1 MNVQSGREENEGQLT
16 TDKEQSLRSLMM
28 RSRSGLKSAAALVLL
43 SVLAWGAFEAQS
55 QQQRRRPS
63 RRATNP
69 VRATTAPTPQGTPD
83 YEPRV
88 VSTAEE
94 QAQEGQTTNRTRR
107 NRPAPTPTPDET
119 LRTMQTVLEEFGR
132 LNKKVDDLEKERRV
146 DLIQERLTRAEQRA
160 EGLQTQLRDVLEK
173 ESNLQAQMDRVDE
186 QSRPESIERQAA
198 LTGTFRPDE
207 LRDTLRRQL
216 EAEKRRLRT
225 QLDVLQGS
233 RTRLETALN
242 NADQL
247 VGRLRTQL
255 DDATQRELESGSD
268 SSTTGASALPR
279 PSPSPTPSPTPPP
292 N

>member
-1 MNVQSGREENEGQLT
+1 
-16 TDKEQSLRSLMM
+16 MM
-28 RSRSGLKSAAALVLL
+28 RSRSGFRSIAALALL
-43 SVLAWGAFEAQS
+43 SVLAWGTFEAQS
-55 QQQRRRPS
+55 QQRRRPS
-63 RRATNP
+63 RRATSP
-69 VRATTAPTPQGTPD
+69 VRTTTAQPAPEATPD

-94 QAQEGQTTNRTRR
+94 QATQEGRTTTGRGRR
-107 NRPAPTPTPDET
+107 PRPAATPETDET
-119 LRTMQTVLEEFGR
+119 LRTVQNLLDEFGK
-132 LNKKVDDLEKERRV
+132 LNKKVDDLEKERRT

-173 ESNLQAQMDRVDE
+173 EVALQAQLDRVEE

-207 LRDTLRRQL
+207 LRDTIRRQL
-216 EAEKRRLRT
+216 EAEKRRIRT

-233 RTRLETALN
+233 RSRLEAALN

-255 DDATQRELESGSD
+255 DEAMQRELDSGD
-268 SSTTGASALPR
+268 AAGTLNAPRTT
-279 PSPSPTPSPTPPP
+279 PTPS
-292 N
+292 

>member
-1 MNVQSGREENEGQLT
+1 
-16 TDKEQSLRSLMM
+16 M
-28 RSRSGLKSAAALVLL
+28 RSRLGFKSVAAFLALL
-43 SVLAWGAFEAQS
+43 SMLAWGAFEAQS
-55 QQQRRRPS
+55 QQRRRPS

-69 VRATTAPTPQGTPD
+69 VRTTNVPAPQATPD

-94 QAQEGQTTNRTRR
+94 QATQEGQTTNRTRR
-107 NRPAPTPTPDET
+107 NRATPSPTPDET
-119 LRTMQTVLEEFGR
+119 LKTMQSLLDEFGR
-132 LNKKVDDLEKERRV
+132 LNKKVDDLEKERRT

-173 ESNLQAQMDRVDE
+173 EAGLQAQMDRIEE

-207 LRDTLRRQL
+207 LRDTIRRQL
-216 EAEKRRLRT
+216 DAEKRRIRT

-233 RTRLETALN
+233 RARLESALN

-247 VGRLRTQL
+247 VQRLRTQL
-255 DDATQRELESGSD
+255 DDATQRELDGGD
-268 SSTTGASALPR
+268 SSTGALATPR
-279 PSPSPTPSPTPPP
+279 PSPTPTPSATPP

>member
-1 MNVQSGREENEGQLT
+1 
-16 TDKEQSLRSLMM
+16 M
-28 RSRSGLKSAAALVLL
+28 RSRSRLRSVAALALL
-43 SVLAWGAFEAQS
+43 SALAWGAFEAQS

-63 RRATNP
+63 RRASNP
-69 VRATTAPTPQGTPD
+69 VRPAASQPEATPD

-94 QAQEGQTTNRTRR
+94 QAAQEGRTSPATGRTRR
-107 NRPAPTPTPDET
+107 PRPAATPESDET
-119 LRTMQTVLEEFGR
+119 LKTMQSLLDEFGK
-132 LNKKVDDLEKERRV
+132 LNKKVDELEKERRT

-186 QSRPESIERQAA
+186 QMRPESIERQAA

-207 LRDTLRRQL
+207 LRDTIRRQL
-216 EAEKRRLRT
+216 DAEKRRLRT

-233 RTRLETALN
+233 RTRLEAALN

-247 VGRLRTQL
+247 VGRLRSQL
-255 DDATQRELESGSD
+255 EDATQRELESGD
-268 SSTTGASALPR
+268 AGTFNAPR
-279 PSPSPTPSPTPPP
+279 PTPSPTPSSTPP
-292 N
+292 PR

>member
-1 MNVQSGREENEGQLT
+1 
-16 TDKEQSLRSLMM
+16 MM
-28 RSRSGLKSAAALVLL
+28 RSRSGFSAVAALALA
-43 SVLAWGAFEAQS
+43 SMLAWGAFEAQS

-69 VRATTAPTPQGTPD
+69 VRTTTAQPSAEATPD
-83 YEPRV
+83 NEPRV

-94 QAQEGQTTNRTRR
+94 TAAQEGRATTPNRTRR
-107 NRPAPTPTPDET
+107 SRPATTPESDET
-119 LRTMQTVLEEFGR
+119 LRTMQNVLEEFGK
-132 LNKKVDDLEKERRV
+132 LNKKVDELERERRT

-173 ESNLQAQMDRVDE
+173 EAGLQAQMDRVDE
-186 QSRPESIERQAA
+186 QMRPESIERQAA

-207 LRDTLRRQL
+207 LRDTIRRQL
-216 EAEKRRLRT
+216 DAEKRRIRT

-247 VGRLRTQL
+247 VGRLRAQL
-255 DDATQRELESGSD
+255 DDAMQRELESGD
-268 SSTTGASALPR
+268 AGALSVPR
-279 PSPSPTPSPTPPP
+279 PTPSPTPSATPP
-292 N
+292 PQ

>member
-1 MNVQSGREENEGQLT
+1 L
-16 TDKEQSLRSLMM
+16 
-28 RSRSGLKSAAALVLL
+28 ALL
-43 SVLAWGAFEAQS
+43 SALAWGAFEAQS

-69 VRATTAPTPQGTPD
+69 VRAATSQPATEATPD

-94 QAQEGQTTNRTRR
+94 QAAQEGRTTPAPNRTRR
-107 NRPAPTPTPDET
+107 SRPAATPESDET
-119 LRTMQTVLEEFGR
+119 LKTMQNLLDEFGK
-132 LNKKVDDLEKERRV
+132 LNRKVDELEKERRT

-173 ESNLQAQMDRVDE
+173 EAALQAQMDRVDE
-186 QSRPESIERQAA
+186 QLRPESIERQAA

-207 LRDTLRRQL
+207 LRDTIRRQL
-216 EAEKRRLRT
+216 DAEKRRIRT

-247 VGRLRTQL
+247 VGRLRSQL
-255 DDATQRELESGSD
+255 DEAMQRELESG
-268 SSTTGASALPR
+268 LPY
-279 PSPSPTPSPTPPP
+279 PGNGPTPAPSPTPSATPPP
-292 N
+292 QQ

>member
-1 MNVQSGREENEGQLT
+1 
-16 TDKEQSLRSLMM
+16 M
-28 RSRSGLKSAAALVLL
+28 RSRSGFKSVTALALVAL
-43 SVLAWGAFEAQS
+43 LAWGAFEAQS
-55 QQQRRRPS
+55 QQRRRPS

-69 VRATTAPTPQGTPD
+69 VRTTTPAPEATPD

-94 QAQEGQTTNRTRR
+94 PAAQEGQTGNRTRR
-107 NRPAPTPTPDET
+107 NRPQPAPTPDET
-119 LRTMQTVLEEFGR
+119 LKTMQTLLDEFGR

-173 ESNLQAQMDRVDE
+173 EAGLQAQMDRVEE

-207 LRDTLRRQL
+207 LRDTIRRQY

-233 RTRLETALN
+233 RVRLEAALN

-247 VGRLRTQL
+247 VQRLRTQL
-255 DDATQRELESGSD
+255 DDATQRELESGDSD
-268 SSTTGASALPR
+268 SSSSSSGAGTLAAPR
-279 PSPSPTPSPTPPP
+279 PTPSPTPSSTPP
-292 N
+292 PQ

>member
-1 MNVQSGREENEGQLT
+1 
-16 TDKEQSLRSLMM
+16 MM
-28 RSRSGLKSAAALVLL
+28 RSRSGKKALALLALIAA
-43 SVLAWGAFEAQS
+43 LAWGTFEAQS
-55 QQQRRRPS
+55 QQTGRRPS

-69 VRATTAPTPQGTPD
+69 VRGASGQPTPQASPD

-94 QAQEGQTTNRTRR
+94 QAAQEGRTTTPATTSGRTRR
-107 NRPAPTPTPDET
+107 QRPSATSESDDTV
-119 LRTMQTVLEEFGR
+119 RTMQTLLDEFGK
-132 LNKKVDDLEKERRV
+132 LNKKVDDLEKERRT

-173 ESNLQAQMDRVDE
+173 EAGLQAQMDRLDE

-207 LRDTLRRQL
+207 LRDTIRRQI
-216 EAEKRRLRT
+216 ESEKRRVRS
-225 QLDVLQGS
+225 QLDLLQGS
-233 RTRLETALN
+233 RTRLEAALN

-255 DDATQRELESGSD
+255 DEATQRELESGDAGTSGG
-268 SSTTGASALPR
+268 TPR
-279 PSPSPTPSPTPPP
+279 PTPSPAPSPTPTPPQ
-292 N
+292 

>member
-1 MNVQSGREENEGQLT
+1 
-16 TDKEQSLRSLMM
+16 MM
-28 RSRSGLKSAAALVLL
+28 RSRSGFRAVVALALL
-43 SVLAWGAFEAQS
+43 SALAWGAFEAQS

-69 VRATTAPTPQGTPD
+69 ARATTTQPAAEATPD

-94 QAQEGQTTNRTRR
+94 QAAQEGRTPPATTNSNRTRR
-107 NRPAPTPTPDET
+107 SRPAASAESDET

-132 LNKKVDDLEKERRV
+132 LNRKVDELEKERRT

-173 ESNLQAQMDRVDE
+173 EAGLQAQMDRVDE
-186 QSRPESIERQAA
+186 QMRPESIERQAA

-207 LRDTLRRQL
+207 LRDTIRRQL
-216 EAEKRRLRT
+216 DAEKRRIRT

-247 VGRLRTQL
+247 VTRLRSQL
-255 DDATQRELESGSD
+255 DDAMQRELESGD
-268 SSTTGASALPR
+268 AGALSVPR
-279 PSPSPTPSPTPPP
+279 PTPSPTPSATPP
-292 N
+292 PQ

>member
-1 MNVQSGREENEGQLT
+1 
-16 TDKEQSLRSLMM
+16 M
-28 RSRSGLKSAAALVLL
+28 RSRSGFKSVASLL
-43 SVLAWGAFEAQS
+43 LLPVLAWGAFEAQS
-55 QQQRRRPS
+55 QQRRRPS

-69 VRATTAPTPQGTPD
+69 ARTTTVPAPQATPD

-94 QAQEGQTTNRTRR
+94 QAQEGQTGNRTRR
-107 NRPAPTPTPDET
+107 NRPAPSPTPDET
-119 LRTMQTVLEEFGR
+119 LKTMQTLLDEFGR

-173 ESNLQAQMDRVDE
+173 EAGLQAQMDRVEE

-207 LRDTLRRQL
+207 LRDTIRRQY
-216 EAEKRRLRT
+216 EAEKRRIRT

-233 RTRLETALN
+233 RVRLEAALN

-247 VGRLRTQL
+247 VQRLRTQL
-255 DDATQRELESGSD
+255 DDATQRELDSGD
-268 SSTTGASALPR
+268 SSTSSSTGALATPR
-279 PSPSPTPSPTPPP
+279 PTPSPTPSATPP

>member
-1 MNVQSGREENEGQLT
+1 
-16 TDKEQSLRSLMM
+16 M
-28 RSRSGLKSAAALVLL
+28 RSRSGFRSVAALALL
-43 SVLAWGAFEAQS
+43 SALAWGTFEAQS

-69 VRATTAPTPQGTPD
+69 ARATAAQPRPEATPD

-94 QAQEGQTTNRTRR
+94 QAIQEGRTTTTPRTRR
-107 NRPAPTPTPDET
+107 SRPAATPESDET

-132 LNKKVDDLEKERRV
+132 LNKKVDDLEKERRT

-173 ESNLQAQMDRVDE
+173 EAGLQAQMDRVDE
-186 QSRPESIERQAA
+186 QLRPESIERQAA

-207 LRDTLRRQL
+207 LRDTIRRQL
-216 EAEKRRLRT
+216 DSEKRRIRT
-225 QLDVLQGS
+225 QLDVLQAS

-247 VGRLRTQL
+247 VSRLRSQL
-255 DDATQRELESGSD
+255 DDAMQRELESGD
-268 SSTTGASALPR
+268 AAGTLSTPR
-279 PSPSPTPSPTPPP
+279 PAPSPTPSGTPPP
-292 N
+292 Q

>member
-1 MNVQSGREENEGQLT
+1 
-16 TDKEQSLRSLMM
+16 M
-28 RSRSGLKSAAALVLL
+28 RSRSGFKSVAALALL

-69 VRATTAPTPQGTPD
+69 ARTTTNVPTPAATPD

-107 NRPAPTPTPDET
+107 NRATPSPTPDET
-119 LRTMQTVLEEFGR
+119 LKTMQTLLDEFGR

-173 ESNLQAQMDRVDE
+173 EAGLQAQMDRVEE
-186 QSRPESIERQAA
+186 QSRPESIDRQAA

-207 LRDTLRRQL
+207 LRDTIRRQYD
-216 EAEKRRLRT
+216 AEKRRLRT

-233 RTRLETALN
+233 RVRLEAALN

-247 VGRLRTQL
+247 VQRLRTQL
-255 DDATQRELESGSD
+255 DDATQRELESGD
-268 SSTTGASALPR
+268 SSGSSTAGTLAAPR
-279 PSPSPTPSPTPPP
+279 PTPSPTPSSTPP
-292 N
+292 PQ

>member
-1 MNVQSGREENEGQLT
+1 
-16 TDKEQSLRSLMM
+16 M
-28 RSRSGLKSAAALVLL
+28 RNRSGFKSVAALALL
-43 SVLAWGAFEAQS
+43 CVLAWGGFEAQS
-55 QQQRRRPS
+55 QQRRRPS

-69 VRATTAPTPQGTPD
+69 ARTTNVPAPQATPD

-88 VSTAEE
+88 VSTADE
-94 QAQEGQTTNRTRR
+94 QATQEGQTTNRTRR
-107 NRPAPTPTPDET
+107 NRAQPSPTPDET
-119 LRTMQTVLEEFGR
+119 LKTMQSLLDEFGR

-173 ESNLQAQMDRVDE
+173 EAGLQAQMDRVEE

-207 LRDTLRRQL
+207 LRDTIRRQY
-216 EAEKRRLRT
+216 EAEKRRIQT
-225 QLDVLQGS
+225 QLDVLRGS

-247 VGRLRTQL
+247 VQRLRTQL
-255 DDATQRELESGSD
+255 DDATQRELESGD
-268 SSTTGASALPR
+268 SSNTTTTGTLATPR
-279 PSPSPTPSPTPPP
+279 PSPTPAGTPPP
-292 N
+292 Q

>member
-1 MNVQSGREENEGQLT
+1 V
-16 TDKEQSLRSLMM
+16 
-28 RSRSGLKSAAALVLL
+28 AALALV
-43 SVLAWGAFEAQS
+43 SALAWGAFEAQS

-69 VRATTAPTPQGTPD
+69 ARTTGAPAPQATPD

-94 QAQEGQTTNRTRR
+94 QATQEGQTTNRTRR
-107 NRPAPTPTPDET
+107 NRATPAPTPDET
-119 LRTMQTVLEEFGR
+119 LKTMQSLLDEFGR
-132 LNKKVDDLEKERRV
+132 LNKKVDDLEKERRT

-173 ESNLQAQMDRVDE
+173 EAGLQAQMDRVEE

-207 LRDTLRRQL
+207 LRDTIRRQYD
-216 EAEKRRLRT
+216 AERRRLRT
-225 QLDVLQGS
+225 QLEVLQGS
-233 RTRLETALN
+233 RTRLEAALN

-247 VGRLRTQL
+247 VQRLRTQL
-255 DDATQRELESGSD
+255 DDATQRELESGD
-268 SSTTGASALPR
+268 AGTTTGAATALPR
-279 PSPSPTPSPTPPP
+279 PTPSPTPSATPP
-292 N
+292 Q

>member
-1 MNVQSGREENEGQLT
+1 
-16 TDKEQSLRSLMM
+16 M
-28 RSRSGLKSAAALVLL
+28 RSGSGIKSAVVLLALL

-55 QQQRRRPS
+55 QQRRRPS

-69 VRATTAPTPQGTPD
+69 ARTTNVPRPEATPD

-94 QAQEGQTTNRTRR
+94 QAAQEGQTTNRTRR
-107 NRPAPTPTPDET
+107 NRPAPAPTPDET
-119 LRTMQTVLEEFGR
+119 LRTMQTLLDEFGR
-132 LNKKVDDLEKERRV
+132 LNKKVDDLEKERRT

-160 EGLQTQLRDVLEK
+160 EGLQIQLRDVLEK
-173 ESNLQAQMDRVDE
+173 ESNLQAQMERVEE

-207 LRDTLRRQL
+207 LRDTIRRQYD
-216 EAEKRRLRT
+216 AEKRRLRT

-233 RTRLETALN
+233 RARLESALN

-247 VGRLRTQL
+247 VQRLRTQL
-255 DDATQRELESGSD
+255 DDATQRELESGS
-268 SSTTGASALPR
+268 SNTTGASTTPLPA
-279 PSPSPTPSPTPPP
+279 PSPTPSATPPQ
-292 N
+292 

>member
-1 MNVQSGREENEGQLT
+1 
-16 TDKEQSLRSLMM
+16 MM
-28 RSRSGLKSAAALVLL
+28 RSGSGFKSVAALMGVL
-43 SVLAWGAFEAQS
+43 LAWGAFEAQS
-55 QQQRRRPS
+55 QQPRRRPS
-63 RRATNP
+63 RRATSP
-69 VRATTAPTPQGTPD
+69 VRTTSVPAPQATPD

-94 QAQEGQTTNRTRR
+94 PAAQEGQTTNRTRR
-107 NRPAPTPTPDET
+107 NRATPSPTPDET
-119 LRTMQTVLEEFGR
+119 LKTMQTLLDEFGR

-173 ESNLQAQMDRVDE
+173 ESNLQAQMDRVEE
-186 QSRPESIERQAA
+186 QSRPESIDRQAA

-207 LRDTLRRQL
+207 LRDTIRRQYD
-216 EAEKRRLRT
+216 AEKRRIRA

-233 RTRLETALN
+233 RTRLEGALN

-255 DDATQRELESGSD
+255 DDATQRELESDSSSSS
-268 SSTTGASALPR
+268 SSTTGTLAAPR
-279 PSPSPTPSPTPPP
+279 PTPTPSGTPPP
-292 N
+292 Q

>member
-1 MNVQSGREENEGQLT
+1 
-16 TDKEQSLRSLMM
+16 MM
-28 RSRSGLKSAAALVLL
+28 RSRLGFKSVAALALL
-43 SVLAWGAFEAQS
+43 SALAWGAFEAQS
-55 QQQRRRPS
+55 QQRRRTS

-69 VRATTAPTPQGTPD
+69 VRTTSVPAPEATPD

-94 QAQEGQTTNRTRR
+94 QATQEGQTTNRTRR

-119 LRTMQTVLEEFGR
+119 LKTMQTLLDEFGR
-132 LNKKVDDLEKERRV
+132 LNKKVDDLEKERRT

-173 ESNLQAQMDRVDE
+173 EAGLQAQLDRVEE

-207 LRDTLRRQL
+207 LRDTIRRQY
-216 EAEKRRLRT
+216 ESEKRRLRT
-225 QLDVLQGS
+225 QLDLLQGS
-233 RTRLETALN
+233 RTRLEAALN

-247 VGRLRTQL
+247 VSRLRTQL
-255 DDATQRELESGSD
+255 DDATQRELESGD
-268 SSTTGASALPR
+268 SSSSSSSTGASTAPR
-279 PSPSPTPSPTPPP
+279 PVPSPTPSSTPPP

>member
-1 MNVQSGREENEGQLT
+1 LT
-16 TDKEQSLRSLMM
+16 
-28 RSRSGLKSAAALVLL
+28 LV
-43 SVLAWGAFEAQS
+43 SILAWGTFEAQS

-63 RRATNP
+63 RRGTNP
-69 VRATTAPTPQGTPD
+69 VRTTTAQPPAATTPD

-94 QAQEGQTTNRTRR
+94 QATQEGRTPPPNRTRR
-107 NRPAPTPTPDET
+107 SRPAATPEPDET
-119 LRTMQTVLEEFGR
+119 LRTMQNVLEEFGK
-132 LNKKVDDLEKERRV
+132 LNKKVDELERERRT

-173 ESNLQAQMDRVDE
+173 EAGLQAQMDRVDE
-186 QSRPESIERQAA
+186 QMRPESIERQAA

-207 LRDTLRRQL
+207 LRDTIRRQL
-216 EAEKRRLRT
+216 DSEKRRIRT

-247 VGRLRTQL
+247 VSRLRSQL
-255 DDATQRELESGSD
+255 DDAMQRELESGD
-268 SSTTGASALPR
+268 AGAAGVPR
-279 PSPSPTPSPTPPP
+279 PTPSPTPSATPP
-292 N
+292 PQ